1 MQEENLNNKNNKLLI
16 IALGKLVKKHRLAKN
31 KSIYKISA
39 ESQMSKGTWRDV
51 ELGVGND
58 VNLTTIWKIAEGLY
72 VKIDILFNE
81 LLKELDENFTLTDL

>member
-1 MQEENLNNKNNKLLI
+1 
-16 IALGKLVKKHRLAKN
+16 
-31 KSIYKISA
+31 
-39 ESQMSKGTWRDV
+39 MSKGTWRDV

-58 VNLTTIWKIAEGLY
+58 VNLTTIWKIAEGLD